1 MMIFLMRYMA
11 AIAALAACLA
21 ANAAGAQ
28 PQLAA
33 ALTCVNP
40 ASGAT
45 WQITIDY
52 DRSTV
57 DSNPADVSD
66 DEISW
71 RDARDG
77 WRYTLDRKSG
87 ALTVVVASSTGG
99 YFLHDRCRLP

>member
-1 MMIFLMRYMA
+1 MMCPVRYVA
-11 AIAALAACLA
+11 AIATLAACAA
-21 ANAAGAQ
+21 ANAVGAQ
-28 PQLAA
+28 PRPASA
-33 ALTCVNP
+33 VTCVNP

-45 WQITIDY
+45 WQITVDY

-57 DSNPADVSD
+57 DSNPAMVSD

-71 RDARDG
+71 RDAKDG
-77 WRYTLDRKSG
+77 WHYTLDRKSG